1 MLGGQA
7 IFREQHP
14 HPAGPSQPGGQL
26 AVAAKRPEL
35 ETSAVQEEEYML
47 ASPLAWAACLR
58 PRCERLC
65 PGSQTGGELG
75 HDVRR

>member
-7 IFREQHP
+7 VFREQHP

-35 ETSAVQEEEYML
+35 VTSAVQEQEHP
-47 ASPLAWAACLR
+47 AGV
-58 PRCERLC
+58 
-65 PGSQTGGELG
+65 GS
-75 HDVRR
+75 RRGKPVGR